1 MKETRLFYCPS
12 LPHPLTIGTETS
24 LSEEESSH
32 AIRVLR
38 LGVNDKITITDGRG
52 IVAQAVITA
61 TTKREC
67 FVRICDFY
75 EASPLWEGEIH
86 IAVAPTKNTSRME
99 WFVEKAVEIGVDC
112 ISFLNCDY
120 SERKEIRLDKLFR
133 NAISAMK
140 QSHKARV
147 PLLEGPI
154 RFKDF
159 IHAAEDTPYKY
170 ICHCYDMQGEELG
183 EERGLT
189 YQTSSSKPLLLD
201 ELKSKGGRALVLIGP
216 EGDFSKEE
224 VQLAVENGFQSV
236 SLGESR
242 LRTETAALAAIHMMY
257 LKKRLPQ

>member
-38 LGVNDKITITDGRG
+38 LGTNDKISITDGRG
-52 IVAQAVITA
+52 MVAQAVITG

-67 FVRICDFY
+67 FLRIVDVQ
-75 EASPLWEGEIH
+75 EVPPLWEGEIH

-99 WFVEKAVEIGVDC
+99 WFVEKAVEMGVDC
-112 ISFLNCDY
+112 ISFLSCDY
-120 SERKEIRLDKLFR
+120 SERKDIRLDKLFR

-147 PLLEGPI
+147 PQLEGPI

-159 IHAAEDTPYKY
+159 IHSAEDTPYKY
-170 ICHCYDMQGEELG
+170 ICHCCDLQGDALG
-183 EERGLT
+183 EEQGLT
-189 YQTSSSKPLLLD
+189 FKTSPSKPLLLD
-201 ELKSKGGRALVLIGP
+201 ALKDKEGKALVLIGP

-224 VQLAVENGFQSV
+224 VQLALQQGFQSV

-242 LRTETAALAAIHMMY
+242 LRTETAALAAVHMMY